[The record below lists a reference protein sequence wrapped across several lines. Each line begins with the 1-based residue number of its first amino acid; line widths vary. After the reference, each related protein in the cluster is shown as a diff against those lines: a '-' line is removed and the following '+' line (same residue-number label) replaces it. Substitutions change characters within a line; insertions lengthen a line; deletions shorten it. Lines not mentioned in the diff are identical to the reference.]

1 MFRVL
6 ETGLQWTH
14 PQPEVDTT
22 PLKTGA
28 FYIVFNTLS
37 SLRL

>member
-1 MFRVL
+1 MYRVL
-6 ETGLQWTH
+6 ETALQLCH
-14 PQPEVDTT
+14 SQPDVSTT
-22 PLKTGA
+22 PVKTGA